1 MSERTKLLKKAVLT
15 GVGATTSVDR
25 IKNALNDAM
34 QDLVKVGHDLL
45 DELEDRGKNR
55 TENVQQFLKTL
66 QEEAGRKTLDVE
78 KKVSGNVKG
87 GIKKTAKELGL
98 VTREEY
104 EELLERVNALEE
116 ENGTHEDSEGKKTR
130 RRKASS

>member
-1 MSERTKLLKKAVLT
+1 MSERTKLLKKAVMT

-25 IKNALNDAM
+25 IKSAINDAM

-45 DELEDRGKNR
+45 DELEDRGKNK

-116 ENGTHEDSEGKKTR
+116 ENGTHEDAEGKKTR
-130 RRKASS
+130 RRKAST